1 MKKIFWLM
9 IFSAVCG
16 LTGPSVVSAQDQKSF
31 DEELDQLKQG
41 LESLPESQIAKPAQ
55 DSESSLADT
64 VPDAGTESQP
74 DSQPQGPVRPN
85 QIVDVEVRGNQI
97 VSTNTILSK
106 IRTQKGE
113 PLHQDIVNED
123 IKRLYATGY
132 FQDIKMEVEE
142 RSDGYALVIGV
153 IEKAI
158 IREIRIE
165 GFTVLKEEK
174 IRKELNVIEGAILD
188 RKAVKQGI
196 EAVRKLYANKGYRFV
211 DIDSEV
217 DVNEKTSEATV
228 FIKIT
233 EGVKQKIKEVR
244 FEGVTAFKTKKL
256 QKMMKTKRAW
266 LFRSGVFKEE
276 EFQDDLEKVR
286 FFYQQE
292 GYLDVKVQAGFEQDP
307 KEQKMIVIV
316 TVEEGQKYSAG
327 EIKIE
332 GNKLFPESEIWQSL
346 EMLPGLTYSQYYLSR
361 DIEKIR
367 EYYNDRGHIDARI
380 IPDVKL
386 NRESGKVDVTYKIE
400 EGDLYFVDK
409 VLVRGNTKTRDMV
422 IRRELRIRPGERF
435 DGEKIRK
442 SKQRLENLGFFE
454 EITYDTQPSEEASNR
469 KDLIFRVKEKRTGE
483 LSFGGGVSSVDS
495 FVGFAEISQR
505 NFDLLNFPRFTGAGQ
520 SLSVRARVG
529 TITQDYNVNFTE
541 PYLFNRPISLSTD
554 LYKVHRDN
562 KNVDF
567 DEDRLGAGFTLSR
580 LFKDLFRLGGGYTL
594 ERVEL
599 DEISDDAPPTVRNF
613 AGATWL
619 SKLRFLSTLDTRDNV
634 FNPAKGMLATFNA
647 DWVGGFL
654 GGEADYYILQTSYTK
669 YWTFFKKHLIE
680 FRTRLGAA
688 NSYGGSDEVPVF
700 DRFYAGGLGT
710 VRGYNYRRVGPIEAG
725 GAVGG
730 ESLAIVNLEYNIP
743 IPRLDAFK
751 GAVFV
756 DAGQVSRDSFSVDFG
771 DTAVSVGP
779 GLKVKT
785 PIGPVALYYGLPI
798 LNRDTEDENGRFEF
812 SLSRG
817 F

>member
-1 MKKIFWLM
+1 MKKILWLSLFLFAAFAFHM
-9 IFSAVCG
+9 DFCVA
-16 LTGPSVVSAQDQKSF
+16 A
-31 DEELDQLKQG
+31 DEKGQQFEEDLDQLKKG
-41 LESLPESQIAKPAQ
+41 LEEMPAPSSSEEQEKPAAVPQTATPDAPGESQKH
-55 DSESSLADT
+55 
-64 VPDAGTESQP
+64 
-74 DSQPQGPVRPN
+74 PN
-85 QIVDVEVRGNQI
+85 NVVSVEIRGNQI

-106 IRTQKGE
+106 IRTQRGQ
-113 PLHQDIVNED
+113 PLQQDVVNED

-142 RSDGYALVIGV
+142 RPDGYALAIAVV
-153 IEKAI
+153 EKAI

-165 GFTVLKEEK
+165 GFSRFKEDK
-174 IRKELNVIEGAILD
+174 LRKELAVIEGQILD
-188 RKAVKQGI
+188 RKAVKQGV
-196 EAVRKLYANKGYRFV
+196 EAIRKLYANKGYRFV

-217 DVNEKTSEATV
+217 DVNEERKEATV
-228 FIKIT
+228 YVKIT
-233 EGVKQKIKEVR
+233 EGDKQKIKEVR
-244 FEGVTAFKTKKL
+244 FEGVTAFKSKKL
-256 QKMMKTKRAW
+256 QKMMKTKKAW
-266 LFRSGVFKEE
+266 FIRSGVFKEE
-276 EFQDDLEKVR
+276 EFQKDLEKVR
-286 FFYQQE
+286 FLYQQE
-292 GYLDVKVQAGFEQDP
+292 GYLDVKVQSRFEQDP
-307 KEQKMIVIV
+307 KENKMIVIISVDEGPKYV
-316 TVEEGQKYSAG
+316 TG

-332 GNKLFPESEIWQSL
+332 GNKLFPESEIWQQL

-386 NRESGKVDVTYKIE
+386 NRESGKVDVTYRLE

-454 EITYDTQPSEEASNR
+454 DVTYDTQPAEEGTNR

-505 NFDLLNFPRFTGAGQ
+505 NFDLLNFPRFTGGGQ
-520 SLSVRARVG
+520 SLSVRARIG

-541 PYLFNRPISLSTD
+541 PYLFNKPITLSTD
-554 LYKVHRDN
+554 LFKIHRDN
-562 KNVDF
+562 RNVDF

-580 LFKDLFRLGGGYTL
+580 LFKDILRIGGGYTL
-594 ERVEL
+594 ERVKL
-599 DEISDDAPPTVRNF
+599 DNISDDAPDTVRKFSGSN
-613 AGATWL
+613 WL
-619 SKLRFLSTLDTRDNV
+619 SRLRFLSSVDTRDNV
-634 FNPAKGMLATFNA
+634 FNPTKGTLATLNA
-647 DWVGGFL
+647 DLVGSFL
-654 GGEADYYILQTSYTK
+654 GGQQDYWIVQSSYTK
-669 YWTFFKKHLIE
+669 YWTVFKKHLVE
-680 FRTRLGAA
+680 FRTRLGT
-688 NSYGGSDEVPVF
+688 SKEFGDSDEVPIF
-700 DRFYAGGLGT
+700 DRFFAGGLGT
-710 VRGYNYRRVGPIEAG
+710 VRGYNYRRVGPIESG

-730 ESLAIVNLEYNIP
+730 QTLAIMNLEYNLP

-751 GAVFV
+751 AAFFI
-756 DAGQVSRDSFSVDFG
+756 DAGHINPDSFRFSFSDF
-771 DTAVSVGP
+771 AVSVGP
-779 GLKVKT
+779 GIKVKT

-798 LNRDTEDENGRFEF
+798 FNKDTEDRNGRIEF

>member
-1 MKKIFWLM
+1 MRKILWMTFVL
-9 IFSAVCG
+9 FAAVSMRSG
-16 LTGPSVVSAQDQKSF
+16 MSLAEEDPAPAFED
-31 DEELDQLKQG
+31 ELDQLKKG
-41 LESLPESQIAKPAQ
+41 LEELPA
-55 DSESSLADT
+55 SESDESSEPLSAPVAQPAPD
-64 VPDAGTESQP
+64 PDAAPGES
-74 DSQPQGPVRPN
+74 DRPN
-85 QIVDVEVRGNQI
+85 TIVEVEIRGNQI

-142 RSDGYALVIGV
+142 RSGGYALVIGV
-153 IEKAI
+153 REKAI
-158 IREIRIE
+158 IREIKIE
-165 GFTVLKEEK
+165 GFTIFKEDK
-174 IRKELNVIEGAILD
+174 IRKELAVIEGQILD
-188 RKAVKQGI
+188 RKAVKQGV

-211 DIDSEV
+211 DLDSEV
-217 DVNEKTSEATV
+217 DVNEETREATV
-228 FIKIT
+228 YIKIT
-233 EGVKQKIKEVR
+233 EGAKQKIKEVR
-244 FEGVTAFKTKKL
+244 FEGVTAFKPKKL
-256 QKMMKTKRAW
+256 QKMMKTKKAW
-266 LFRSGVFKEE
+266 FIRSGVFKEE
-276 EFQDDLEKVR
+276 EFQKDLEKIR

-292 GYLDVKVQAGFEQDP
+292 GYLDAKVQAGFEQDP
-307 KEQKMIVIV
+307 KEQKMIIVV
-316 TVEEGQKYSAG
+316 TVEEGQKYSTG

-332 GNKLFPESEIWQSL
+332 GNKLFPESEIWQQL

-386 NRESGKVDVTYKIE
+386 NRESGKVDVTYRIE

-454 EITYDTQPSEEASNR
+454 EITYDTQPSEEAANR

-483 LSFGGGVSSVDS
+483 LSFGGGVSSVDN

-541 PYLFNRPISLSTD
+541 PYLFNKPITLSND
-554 LYKVHRDN
+554 LYKIHRDN

-580 LFKDLFRLGGGYTL
+580 LFKDIFRIGGGYTL

-599 DEISDDAPPTVRNF
+599 DEISDDAPATVLKF
-613 AGATWL
+613 AGANWL
-619 SKLRFLSTLDTRDNV
+619 SKLRFLSSIDTRDNV
-634 FNPAKGMLATFNA
+634 FNPAKGTLATLNA
-647 DWVGGFL
+647 DLVGGFL
-654 GGEADYYILQTSYTK
+654 GGEQDYFILQTSYTK

-688 NSYGGSDEVPVF
+688 NSYGSSDEVPIF

-725 GAVGG
+725 DAVGG
-730 ESLAIVNLEYNIP
+730 ETLAVVNLEYNVP

-751 GAVFV
+751 AAFFV
-756 DAGQVSRDSFSVDFG
+756 DAGQVNRDSFNVNFG
-771 DTAVSVGP
+771 DFAVSVGP
-779 GLKVKT
+779 GIKVKT
-785 PIGPVALYYGLPI
+785 PIGPVAIYYGLPI
-798 LNRDTEDENGRFEF
+798 VNKDTEDENGRIEF